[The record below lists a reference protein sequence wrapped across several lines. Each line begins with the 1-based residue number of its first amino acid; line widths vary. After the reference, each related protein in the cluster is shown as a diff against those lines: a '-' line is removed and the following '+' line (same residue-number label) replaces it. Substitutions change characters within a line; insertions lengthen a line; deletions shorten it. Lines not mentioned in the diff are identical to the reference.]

1 MVRLAAPTA
10 QQRTAPHRWPL
21 LSEVTQSVTVAEK
34 PRPPQHR
41 PSTRKSWLYATT
53 NNKLGAEQI
62 YRS

>member
-1 MVRLAAPTA
+1 MIVRLAAP
-10 QQRTAPHRWPL
+10 TAPHRWPL
-21 LSEVTQSVTVAEK
+21 LSVVTQSVTVTEK

-53 NNKLGAEQI
+53 NNKLGAQQI

>member
-10 QQRTAPHRWPL
+10 PHRTAPQPL

-34 PRPPQHR
+34 PRSPQHR